1 MALKLEN
8 EFVVAAPIGPTWQT
22 LLDLERVAG
31 CLPGATIEPVDAEGT
46 YKGSMRVKLGP
57 VSMNYTGTARVET
70 LDEESHTAVFAVHG
84 KETRGQGS
92 ATATI
97 SNRLVEEGDSTRV
110 LVETELSVTGRPA
123 QFGRGIMQDVAA
135 SMLDDFSRKLS
146 VLMAADGASAAAAP
160 PAAAATVESQ
170 GHEEPETLR
179 VGGLLGRVVAGRVRA
194 LLARLLGRG

>member
-1 MALKLEN
+1 VALKLEN

-31 CLPGATIEPVDAEGT
+31 CLPGATIEPVDAEGA

-57 VSMNYTGTARVET
+57 VSMNYAGTARVES
-70 LDEESHTAVFAVHG
+70 LDEESHTAVFAVQG

-146 VLMAADGASAAAAP
+146 VLMAADGAPAAAAP
-160 PAAAATVESQ
+160 PAAAPAVESQ
-170 GHEEPETLR
+170 GHEEPEALR

>member
-1 MALKLEN
+1 M
-8 EFVVAAPIGPTWQT
+8 
-22 LLDLERVAG
+22 
-31 CLPGATIEPVDAEGT
+31 
-46 YKGSMRVKLGP
+46 
-57 VSMNYTGTARVET
+57 
-70 LDEESHTAVFAVHG
+70 LDEQSHTAVFAVQG

-160 PAAAATVESQ
+160 PAAAAAVESQ
-170 GHEEPETLR
+170 GHEEPEALR